1 MIKMSKTQSKFAF
14 NMGRLGHLLVLLLR
28 KKKSAFGLTIIIFFA
43 VVAIEAPLFTPYN
56 SLGENPKERF
66 FPLAIG
72 SAAPTWL
79 RVLPT
84 WLGGNPGLSENM
96 LVIEN
101 AGLPKLVEEGGEWN
115 ITTEGEGISHE
126 VREDV
131 GFWSAPPGF
140 RMYAQNG
147 SFEIQFSRESGIVYN
162 QSKVFLYHEFYYPFE
177 GFIGRFIGNIELFVN
192 GSTTHGKLDVPIN
205 VTVYLGHLDG
215 KLWKVWPCPYELG
228 RSCPPI
234 GFALDA
240 YRQPWGI
247 DRPGSGL
254 AGAPPFGD
262 YGWIVSRSSTASV
275 GSHIDSESGALLNSM
290 TEFRQTGYPQ
300 RVIFSTPGMYVYGVE
315 ITFLDQKSP
324 DKQVETSV
332 FIDDFGL
339 LLHGTSFSLLG
350 TDHHGRSLF
359 AQLVYGTRISLYLGL
374 LVAVFSVVVGL
385 AVGLAAGY
393 LGKFVDELLMRI
405 TDVLL
410 VLPGLPLLI
419 VLVAVLGSS
428 IENLIILLG
437 VLGWMG
443 FARMIR
449 STVLSIKERPFI
461 EAAKAVGAGPLHII
475 INHVLPSVMSLTYVS
490 LATAVPGAI
499 TAEASLAWLGFYD
512 PLRMSWGRMLN
523 GVFEANAITNWWWVV
538 PPGLAISL
546 ISVAFILLGFAL
558 DEVLN
563 PKLRLRR

>member
-1 MIKMSKTQSKFAF
+1 MINMSKTPSKFAF
-14 NMGRLGHLLVLLLR
+14 TVRRLGHFLVLLLR
-28 KKKSAFGLTIIIFFA
+28 KKKSAFGLAIIILFA
-43 VVAIEAPLFTPYN
+43 VVAIEAPLLTPYN
-56 SLGENPKERF
+56 SLGEDRKARF
-66 FPLAIG
+66 FPLAVG
-72 SAAPTWL
+72 STAPTWL
-79 RVLPT
+79 RHLPT
-84 WLGGNPGLSENM
+84 WLGGNPDLSENM
-96 LVIEN
+96 FIIKKT
-101 AGLPKLVEEGGEWN
+101 GLPKLVEEGGEWN
-115 ITTEGEGISHE
+115 STTEGEGISYE
-126 VREDV
+126 TCEDV

-140 RMYAQNG
+140 RTYGENG
-147 SFEIQFSRESGIVYN
+147 SLEIQFSRESGIAYN
-162 QSKVFLYHEFYYPFE
+162 QSKAFLYHEFYYPFT
-177 GFIGRFIGNIELFVN
+177 GFPGRFIGNIELLVE

-215 KLWKVWPCPYELG
+215 KLWKVWPSPNEVG
-228 RSCPPI
+228 WSNAPI
-234 GFALDA
+234 GFALDE

-247 DRPGSGL
+247 NRPESGL

-262 YGWIVSRSSTASV
+262 YGWIVSRCSTASG
-275 GSHIDSESGALLNSM
+275 GSHIDSESSNLVNNK
-290 TEFRQTGYPQ
+290 TEFGLEGYPQ

-315 ITFLDQKSP
+315 IAFLDQKNP

-339 LLHGTSFSLLG
+339 LFHGTSFGLLG

-374 LVAVFSVVVGL
+374 LVAVFSVVLGL

-393 LGKFVDELLMRI
+393 LGKFMDELLMRI

-419 VLVAVLGSS
+419 VLVAVLGAS

-449 STVLSIKERPFI
+449 STVLSIKERPFV